1 MKQTIEED
9 KEPEKS
15 GWTLIFD
22 INERFLWFPSGI
34 RFKFVFHNC
43 QGRCIHGKMDV
54 RSKAAYLRTVKKG
67 QALSMKD
74 YLYIM

>member
-22 INERFLWFPSGI
+22 INERFLGFPSGI
-34 RFKFVFHNC
+34 RFKF
-43 QGRCIHGKMDV
+43 
-54 RSKAAYLRTVKKG
+54 
-67 QALSMKD
+67 AL
-74 YLYIM
+74 